1 MTHLRQHDADATLPP
16 AGWQTRVECVEH
28 SFRWARMLGL
38 EAIVAAVK
46 GDEEKALRLSR
57 VAARFAL
64 EGLQFSSAG
73 R

>member
-1 MTHLRQHDADATLPP
+1 MNDPNATLPP
-16 AGWQTRVECVEH
+16 AGWQTRVDSIEH

-38 EAIVAAVK
+38 EALVAVCS

-57 VAARFAL
+57 VAARFAI

-73 R
+73 Q

>member
-1 MTHLRQHDADATLPP
+1 MISQSDPNATLPP
-16 AGWQTRVECVEH
+16 AGWQTRVESIEH

-46 GDEEKALRLSR
+46 GDEEKAHRLSR